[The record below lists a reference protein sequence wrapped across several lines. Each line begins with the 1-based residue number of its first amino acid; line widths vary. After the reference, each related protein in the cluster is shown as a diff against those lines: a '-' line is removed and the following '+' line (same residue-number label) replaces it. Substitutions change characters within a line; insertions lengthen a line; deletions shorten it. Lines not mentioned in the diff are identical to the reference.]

1 MEKKESGTG
10 SSEEFTDNYQLA
22 LLDPRQEMKGD
33 EKQRL
38 LHESSD
44 QGSQDQ
50 EHLIETD
57 PEKLGNYDEALEKAG
72 FGKFHVLLV
81 ILCGW
86 ANASDAVEILSVS
99 FLLPAA
105 EKDLELTSYRKG
117 VLSAIIFVGMLVGGY
132 MWGALADINGRR
144 RTLLFS
150 LTTNAFFGLMSSL
163 SQIYWLFLLMRFM
176 SGVGVGGSI
185 PVIFSYCGEFQPRQ
199 KRGMM
204 ISVVA
209 MFWMAGNIVAAALAL
224 VVIPSDIGY
233 SNPDGFSYNSWRIF
247 VALCTLPAL
256 TSILTFFLM
265 PESPKYLLENG
276 RADEALEVLKTVYS
290 WNKWDDR
297 ANYPMET
304 LKPSGRSRT
313 LPTDHEGRGS
323 WRDRLIESGENVKIS
338 FRMTAKLFQK
348 PLTWATVPLL
358 LIIWTISF
366 GYYGLWMWMPQ
377 LFLQSETGNGSVCNV
392 SPEDVNTTTGGL
404 QPGDRSIYLDSF
416 YTSLSNLPGNL
427 VAIFLVDV
435 LGRKTLMSAS
445 LLLSGVIVFFIW
457 FVSTRLEVLIVF
469 CCFGGVSVITWNILN
484 VLAVEIYPTHMRST
498 AFGVQGVVNRVASIV
513 SNLVF
518 GILIQTHC
526 TVNILLVAA
535 LLIFGGLMTFT
546 LPRTTKISLQ

>member
-1 MEKKESGTG
+1 MGIHEDSDD
-10 SSEEFTDNYQLA
+10 SEELEDSYQLA
-22 LLDPRQEMKGD
+22 VRDPRGRMEAD
-33 EKQRL
+33 ENRRL
-38 LHESSD
+38 LKDVSD
-44 QGSQDQ
+44 AEGR

-57 PEKLGNYDEALEKAG
+57 PAKLGNFDEALEKAG

-105 EKDLELTSYRKG
+105 EKDLDLDSYKKG

-132 MWGALADINGRR
+132 IWGALADINGRR
-144 RTLLFS
+144 RTLLLS

-163 SQIYWLFLLMRFM
+163 SQVYWLFLLMRFF

-185 PVIFSYCGEFQPRQ
+185 PVIFSYCGEFQPKE

-209 MFWMAGNIVAAALAL
+209 TFWMAGNIVAAGLAL
-224 VVIPSDIGY
+224 LVIPSGVGY
-233 SNPDGFSYNSWRIF
+233 VNPGGFSYDSWRVF

-256 TSILTFFLM
+256 TSVVTFFLM
-265 PESPKYLLENG
+265 PESPKFLLENG
-276 RADEALEVLKTVYS
+276 QGQKALEVLKTIYS

-297 ANYPMET
+297 ANYPLKT
-304 LKPSGRSRT
+304 LIPSERARVLS
-313 LPTDHEGRGS
+313 TDHGGRRTCS
-323 WRDRLIESGENVKIS
+323 DRLNEAGKNIRIS
-338 FRMTAKLFQK
+338 LQMTVQLFKK

-366 GYYGLWMWMPQ
+366 GYYGIWMWMPQ
-377 LFLQSETGNGSVCNV
+377 LFLQSENGNGSVCSVDPN
-392 SPEDVNTTTGGL
+392 DVNSTSAAPK
-404 QPGDRSIYLDSF
+404 PGDNTIYLDSF

-427 VAIFLVDV
+427 VAIFLIDIV
-435 LGRKTLMSAS
+435 GRKILMSTS
-445 LLLSGVIVFFIW
+445 LLMSGVIVFFIW
-457 FVSTRLEVLIVF
+457 FVKTRLEVLIVF
-469 CCFGGVSVITWNILN
+469 CCFGAVSVVTWNVLN

-498 AFGVQGVVNRVASIV
+498 SLGVQGIVNRLASIV
-513 SNLVF
+513 GNLIF
-518 GILIQTHC
+518 GILIKTHC

-535 LLIFGGLMTFT
+535 LLVFGGLMTCT
-546 LPRTTKISLQ
+546 LPRTKKMSLQ